1 MQIGKFSFGQTRWSM
16 LPTTELKQ
24 VSCNE
29 NKIDLFYS
37 FLSRP
42 EWICSSIVGITMF
55 YSSFEVL

>member
-1 MQIGKFSFGQTRWSM
+1 M

-29 NKIDLFYS
+29 NKIDLFYF

-42 EWICSSIVGITMF
+42 EWIKRSSVR
-55 YSSFEVL
+55 